1 MLGTAGSTGLRG
13 QKAGVFLLTL
23 ADPKDPG
30 EPVQTMV
37 LLKLNPELD
46 FQTGAS
52 FAGLLTLWVFLVIL
66 VNSFFLFVLSEA
78 QTLFIK

>member
-1 MLGTAGSTGLRG
+1 M
-13 QKAGVFLLTL
+13 FLLTL